1 MTQQEYIA
9 EWFALVGADMLNG
22 GAAFLIFAAF
32 FAVGMAFDR

>member
-9 EWFALVGADMLNG
+9 DWAAMIGADMLHG